1 MNVELICVGSELIS
15 GDVVNTNA
23 SYISKKLRE
32 LGHESFR
39 QFTVDDNR
47 LRLSELIEQSV
58 RRCDILILTGG
69 LGPTADDIT
78 KETVCETLG
87 IRLTENEKCRKHIEN
102 YFKNLNK
109 VPTKNNYKQATAPE
123 GAVIFPNDRGTACGI
138 GIEQGDKRII
148 MLPGPPRE
156 LTHMFDT
163 YVVPYLKKLNHH
175 AIVTHTLNVFGL
187 GESAIE
193 TIIKPFCEAEN
204 PVVATYC
211 GNNEC
216 TVKITATADTEPEA
230 EAICSKTMLK
240 LKELLGDVVYGADS
254 EGLAN
259 EVVNSLRVS
268 GLKISTA
275 ESCTGGMLSQALT
288 SVSHSSEV
296 VEIGILAY
304 SNRIKHEAL
313 SVPRDVLEENGAIS
327 PETAMYLAKNVRI
340 LSDSDIGVGITG
352 NAGPSAS
359 ENKPVGLVY
368 IAIADKTKYFIKK
381 LQLPS
386 TYDRERIRSYAT
398 LTALDLVRRY
408 VSARPFAL
416 PGMVSFDTEFV
427 FEEDSKPAT
436 AVTSSNESPKDF
448 DPNMSFIVFE
458 PEDYEDENAEETA
471 IPAVTEPAAPTT
483 EEPAAES
490 KNKKKPFA
498 NIAAALKRA
507 LPNRDDKAKDMIIKI
522 VSIVAL
528 VGLILSSTVLI
539 YHFAFEN
546 SQRQIIEEARESFD
560 FDNGE
565 INEATKQYSIFDE
578 LIAQNPDIRGW
589 ISISNTNID
598 NPIYQSDDNDY
609 YLNYNML
616 KKKSRYGALFFDYN
630 NNIELNNNSKNLT
643 VYGHNTSDK
652 SMFGTLRSYRSL
664 KFYKQNPIIK
674 LKTLYEQN
682 DYAIFSIMITNASAD
697 DDNGYLYNFTR
708 CEFSSDEDFMSW
720 IAEAKERSLVNTGIE
735 IQPDDEILTLSTCC
749 YDFDNAR
756 FVVMAKKLSS
766 DEPHPDV
773 SGAKLN
779 SNVRYPQAWYDEKGL
794 EGYKKTE
801 SNSPASSSTSTSS
814 EQSSSID
821 SSSVTSDESSSA
833 LSSSAVSSASSSST
847 TISTACVHT
856 AGTELKKVDNNKHSY
871 TCTKCGSVI
880 TVAHTF
886 DQQTQ
891 THLVSAATCTSA
903 AVYYK
908 SCKCGE
914 KGSETFTYGSPL
926 THKASAEWVKDD
938 TQHWHICE
946 NSGCNEK
953 LDIATH
959 SHDQSG
965 KCVCGHIKPADTSE
979 NENVSE

>member
-1 MNVELICVGSELIS
+1 MTVELICVGSELVS

-32 LGHESFR
+32 LGHDSFR
-39 QFTVDDNR
+39 QFAVDDNKQ
-47 LRLSELIEQSV
+47 RLSELVEQSLK
-58 RRCDILILTGG
+58 RCDILILTGG

-78 KETVCETLG
+78 KETVCEALG
-87 IRLTENEKCRKHIEN
+87 LKLTENIKCRKHLEN

-109 VPTKNNYKQATAPE
+109 TPTENNYKQATAPE
-123 GAVIFPNDRGTACGI
+123 NAVIFPNDRGTACGI
-138 GIEQGDKRII
+138 GIENGNKRII
-148 MLPGPPRE
+148 MLPGPPKE
-156 LTHMFDT
+156 LTRMFDS
-163 YVVPYLKKLNHH
+163 YVVPYLKALNHH

-204 PVVATYC
+204 PIVATYC
-211 GNNEC
+211 SNNEC
-216 TVKITATADTEPEA
+216 SVKITATADTESQA
-230 EAICSKTMLK
+230 EAICSKTMLRI
-240 LKELLGDVVYGADS
+240 KELLGDVVYGADS
-254 EGLAN
+254 DGLAN
-259 EVVNSLRVS
+259 EVVNSLRTS

-327 PETAMYLAKNVRI
+327 SETAMYLAKNVRI

-427 FEEDSKPAT
+427 FEEEVKPT
-436 AVTSSNESPKDF
+436 ASANSVNELPKSF
-448 DPNMSFIVFE
+448 DPNMNFIVFE
-458 PEDYEDENAEETA
+458 PESYEDENEFDIVPSSDKSPTIDTPVSDAENK
-471 IPAVTEPAAPTT
+471 
-483 EEPAAES
+483 
-490 KNKKKPFA
+490 KNKAGIFSR
-498 NIAAALKRA
+498 ILTGLKRA
-507 LPNRDDKAKDMIIKI
+507 LPNRNDRAKDTVIKI

-528 VGLILSSTVLI
+528 IGLILSSTMLI
-539 YHFAFEN
+539 YNFTFED
-546 SQRQIIEEARESFD
+546 SQRQMIEEARETFV
-560 FDNGE
+560 FENQE
-565 INEATKQYSIFDE
+565 KHEETKQYSIFDE

-598 NPIYQSDDNDY
+598 NPIYQSQDNDY
-609 YLNYNML
+609 YLHYNML
-616 KKKSRYGALFFDYN
+616 KKKSRYGALFFDFN
-630 NNIELNNNSKNLT
+630 NKIDPQGNSKNLT
-643 VYGHNTSDK
+643 VYGHNTRDK

-682 DYAIFSIMITNASAD
+682 DYVIFSIMITNASAA

-708 CEFSSDEDFMSW
+708 SQFSSDDDFMSW
-720 IAEAKERSLVNTGIE
+720 IAEAEERSLVRTGIE

-779 SNVRYPQAWYDEKGL
+779 PNARYPQAWYDEKGL

-801 SNSPASSSTSTSS
+801 SENSTSTSS
-814 EQSSSID
+814 DQSSSEISSNLSSD
-821 SSSVTSDESSSA
+821 QSSSEISSVESSSSV
-833 LSSSAVSSASSSST
+833 SSST
-847 TISTACVHT
+847 TVSTSCIHQ
-856 AGTELKKVDNNKHSY
+856 AGTQLTMIDEKNHSY
-871 TCTKCGSVI
+871 ICTKCNAVI
-880 TVAHTF
+880 SVAHIY
-886 DQQTQ
+886 DKLTQ
-891 THLVSAATCTSA
+891 NHKAKDANCGSGAL
-903 AVYYK
+903 YYK
-908 SCKCGE
+908 TCACGA
-914 KGSETFTYGSPL
+914 KGTETFVEGSPIGE
-926 THKASAEWVKDD
+926 HRYGEWETVK
-938 TQHWHICE
+938 E
-946 NSGCNEK
+946 
-953 LDIATH
+953 ATTTETGSKKH
-959 SHDQSG
+959 ACS
-965 KCVCGHIKPADTSE
+965 VCGHTETAEIPKITDSSDNTEPAA
-979 NENVSE
+979 